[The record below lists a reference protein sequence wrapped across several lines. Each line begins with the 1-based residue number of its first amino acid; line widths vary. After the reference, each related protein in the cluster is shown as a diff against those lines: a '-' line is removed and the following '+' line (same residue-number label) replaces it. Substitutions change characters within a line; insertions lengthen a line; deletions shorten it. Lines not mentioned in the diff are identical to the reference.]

1 MLVDTTVWMALLLP
15 SHPFHRVVRD
25 TLAEQR
31 TLMLCN
37 SVQISLMR
45 LLTTPSVQRQYGT
58 GTLSNSAVVQS
69 LAALRAHPDVQ
80 VVTEP
85 IELYVSWI
93 QFAAH
98 PTPAPKRW
106 MDAYLAALAFHYAVP
121 IITLDQGFTV
131 FETYGVQVVLV

>member
-1 MLVDTTVWMALLLP
+1 MLVDTNVWMALLLP
-15 SHPFHRVVRD
+15 SHPFHQVVREA
-25 TLAEQR
+25 LATQW

-69 LAALRAHPDVQ
+69 LAALRAHPNVQ

-85 IELYVSWI
+85 TDLYASWI

-121 IITLDQGFTV
+121 IITLDQGYAV
-131 FETYGVQVVLV
+131 FETHGVQVVLV

>member
-15 SHPFHRVVRD
+15 SHPFHRVVRA

-85 IELYVSWI
+85 TELYASWI
-93 QFAAH
+93 HFAAY

-131 FETYGVQVVLV
+131 FETHGVQVVLV

>member
-1 MLVDTTVWMALLLP
+1 MLVDTNVWVALLLP
-15 SHPFHRVVRD
+15 SHPFHQVSREA
-25 TLAEQR
+25 LAAQR

-45 LLTTPSVQRQYGT
+45 LLTTPNVQRQYGT

-85 IELYVSWI
+85 TELYASWI

-106 MDAYLAALAFHYAVP
+106 IDAYLAALAFHLGVP
-121 IITLDQGFTV
+121 IITLDDGFRGYA
-131 FETYGVQVVLV
+131 TYGVQVVLV